1 MAHNTTAAV
10 IFHALLKLFFIS
22 MTGYLSVRKGFIK
35 TKTIEGISGFI
46 INISLPALI
55 ISTLATNL
63 HHQLLGEL
71 ALCFAAA
78 FLLNILGIAIAYFF
92 RWIAVPRGKQG
103 RKLFLSLSAMQNS
116 GYLPI
121 PLAAA
126 VLPQGYIPLGLLLI
140 FVYMMVMGLI
150 FWSAGIWL
158 ITEGSA
164 TDWRENIRKTANPP
178 IITMLLGLL
187 FLWSPVRE
195 GFKSFSALR
204 ESMDIIGNTT
214 IPLVMFVLGGSMGER
229 ISVKKAGGVVTG
241 ISALVKLAVVPV
253 CALLVVRMLPMDRT
267 FAFVLVLQ
275 AAMPAALNHIVIAR
289 EYGGNVPLT
298 AGALS
303 VQYILSFATVP
314 FFLYLFELV
323 CC

>member
-1 MAHNTTAAV
+1 MTHETTSTV

-22 MTGYLSVRKGFIK
+22 LTGYLTVRKGFIK
-35 TKTIEGISGFI
+35 AQTIEGISRFI

-55 ISTLATNL
+55 ISTLGTNL
-63 HHQLLGEL
+63 HSHLLGEL

-78 FLLNILGIAIAYFF
+78 FLLSVLSIGIAFLF
-92 RWIAVPRGKQG
+92 RWLTLPSGRQG
-103 RKLFLSLSAMQNS
+103 RRLFLSLSAMQNA

-126 VLPQGYIPLGLLLI
+126 VLPNNLLPLGLLLI
-140 FVYMMVMGLI
+140 FVYMLVMGLI

-164 TDWRENIRKTANPP
+164 TNWRENIRKTANPP
-178 IITMLLGLL
+178 IITLLLGLL

-195 GFKSFSALR
+195 GFKSLPALQ
-204 ESMDIIGNTT
+204 ESLDLIGGTT
-214 IPLVMFVLGGSMGER
+214 IPLVMFVLGGSLGDRNSMKGSE
-229 ISVKKAGGVVTG
+229 GLVTG
-241 ISALVKLAVVPV
+241 ISSLVKLAVVPA
-253 CALLVVRMLPMDRT
+253 CALLAIRLIPMERT

-289 EYGGNVPLT
+289 EYGGNVSLT
-298 AGALS
+298 ARALF
-303 VQYILSFATVP
+303 VQYILSIATMP
-314 FFLYLFELV
+314 FFLYQFERMY
-323 CC
+323 

>member
-1 MAHNTTAAV
+1 MVNETTATV
-10 IFHALLKLFFIS
+10 IFHALLKLFLIS
-22 MTGYLSVRKGFIK
+22 MTGYLSVRKRFIRAQ
-35 TKTIEGISGFI
+35 TIEGISRFI

-55 ISTLATNL
+55 ISTLGTNL
-63 HHQLLGEL
+63 HHHLLDEL

-78 FLLNILGIAIAYFF
+78 FLLNILSIAIAYFF

-103 RKLFLSLSAMQNS
+103 RRIFLSLSAMQNS

-126 VLPQGYIPLGLLLI
+126 VLPQDLLPLGLLLI

-164 TDWRENIRKTANPP
+164 ANWRDNIRKTANPP
-178 IITMLLGLL
+178 IITLLLGLL

-195 GFKSFSALR
+195 GFKSLPALQ
-204 ESMDIIGNTT
+204 ESLDLIGNTT
-214 IPLVMFVLGGSMGER
+214 IPLVMFVLGGSLGER
-229 ISVKKAGGVVTG
+229 ISVKKAGGIVTG
-241 ISALVKLAVVPV
+241 ISALVKLAAVPACV
-253 CALLVVRMLPMDRT
+253 LLAIRVLPMERT
-267 FAFVLVLQ
+267 FAFILILQ

-289 EYGGNVPLT
+289 EYGGDVPLT
-298 AGALS
+298 AGALFT
-303 VQYILSFATVP
+303 QYILSLATVP
-314 FFLYLFELV
+314 FFLYLFERMF
-323 CC
+323 